1 MNIRIKELYIQY
13 IDQLYKSAEF
23 DHTTKAENIENTVT
37 NILSVIAIGSTL
49 IIISG
54 GMFGFEVLGYVAI
67 AGQVAGWTLTA
78 KDIGHLITG
87 KDINGNPLSEADR
100 QAIILSLIVEAS
112 ILAVS
117 FLSKLKME
125 YAKQVSGEIRA
136 VVGKELRE
144 GNIWEMLNCQG

>member
-67 AGQVAGWTLTA
+67 AGQVAG
-78 KDIGHLITG
+78 
-87 KDINGNPLSEADR
+87 
-100 QAIILSLIVEAS
+100 
-112 ILAVS
+112 
-117 FLSKLKME
+117 
-125 YAKQVSGEIRA
+125 
-136 VVGKELRE
+136 
-144 GNIWEMLNCQG
+144 